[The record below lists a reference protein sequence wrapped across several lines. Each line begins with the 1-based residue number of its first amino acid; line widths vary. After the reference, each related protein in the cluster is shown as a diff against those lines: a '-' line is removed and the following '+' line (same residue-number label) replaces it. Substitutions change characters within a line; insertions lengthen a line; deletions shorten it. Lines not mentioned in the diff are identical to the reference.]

1 MHWRS
6 PIVGVAS
13 VIILAT
19 CTRQPTKPV
28 EDLGGGQDVSR
39 FALTS
44 LKGTRNGDRLDVQ
57 AVYSHTFENITVDLH
72 FRVTPPTRL
81 ESGTW
86 NGLTKEGAV
95 RERSSTFLG
104 GQSGPP
110 SIGGRF
116 DLMAP
121 NGQPLYRVTIPL
133 QPLKHRLSR

>member
-6 PIVGVAS
+6 PTIAVMSFMLLAS
-13 VIILAT
+13 CAG
-19 CTRQPTKPV
+19 QPARPV

-44 LKGTRNGDRLDVQ
+44 LKGTRNGDRLDVH
-57 AVYSHTFENITVDLH
+57 AIYSDGSRQITVDLH
-72 FRVTPPTRL
+72 FRVTPPPRL
-81 ESGTW
+81 DSGTW
-86 NGLTKEGAV
+86 SGLGSEGGV

-116 DLMAP
+116 DLLAP
-121 NGQPLYRVTIPL
+121 NGQPRYRIAIPV
-133 QPLKHRLSR
+133 QPLKDRL

>member
-6 PIVGVAS
+6 QIVAATS
-13 VIILAT
+13 LMILAA
-19 CTRQPTKPV
+19 CARQPARPV
-28 EDLGGGQDVSR
+28 EDLGGGRDVSQ
-39 FALTS
+39 FTLTS

-57 AVYSHTFENITVDLH
+57 AVYSDGSGHLTVDLH

-86 NGLTKEGAV
+86 NGLGNEGGV
-95 RERSSTFLG
+95 RERASTFLG

-116 DLMAP
+116 DLLAP
-121 NGQPLYRVTIPL
+121 DGQPRYRVTISL
-133 QPLKHRLSR
+133 QPLKDRL